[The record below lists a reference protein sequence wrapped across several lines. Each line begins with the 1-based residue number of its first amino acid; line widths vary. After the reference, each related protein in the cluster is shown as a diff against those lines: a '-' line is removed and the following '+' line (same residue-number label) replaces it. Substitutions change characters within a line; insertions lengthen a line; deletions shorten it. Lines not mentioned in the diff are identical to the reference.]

1 MKINVEELQNLI
13 KNDFQG
19 NYKLFADE
27 VAVNSTT
34 VYRILT
40 KRSNPGEKFISNFML
55 LCKKKKYNFEKYIFL
70 N

>member
-1 MKINVEELQNLI
+1 MKINIKELESLI

-19 NYKLFADE
+19 NYKLFANE
-27 VAVNSTT
+27 ISVNSTT

-40 KRSNPGEKFISNFML
+40 GRANPGEKFISKFML
-55 LCKKKKYNFEKYIFL
+55 LCKDRQYNFEKYIFL